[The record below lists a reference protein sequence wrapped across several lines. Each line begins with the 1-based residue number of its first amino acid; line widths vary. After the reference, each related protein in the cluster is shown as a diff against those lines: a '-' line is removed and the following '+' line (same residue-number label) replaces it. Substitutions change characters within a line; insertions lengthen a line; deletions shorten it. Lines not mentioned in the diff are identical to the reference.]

1 MRRASLPP
9 AKGEDNPESGDGNP
23 ESGNCNLASGNCH
36 PKSGNRS
43 LDSGNSNPSK
53 ENDRQGEEPVPMDV
67 NMVFTMPTEFRVS
80 TEDVTELALIVERA
94 VFEKLE
100 NPGAHMKPLFIRGH
114 LDGTPIR
121 HMLVDAGASVN
132 ILPLLLFKKLGH
144 VEGDLK
150 RTNLSLSSFAGDPAE
165 AKGIIYK
172 EVTVGSK
179 TMRTAFFMVDVK
191 GHYNMLLRWV
201 WIHANECVPSTL
213 HRCVIQ
219 WIGDEVEVVQADE
232 EVCIAITESQVDILG
247 GKMECLSGKDFTG
260 YDYISI
266 GKDGFVPIS
275 VKSVIG
281 ATRLAHD
288 L

>member
-1 MRRASLPP
+1 
-9 AKGEDNPESGDGNP
+9 
-23 ESGNCNLASGNCH
+23 
-36 PKSGNRS
+36 
-43 LDSGNSNPSK
+43 
-53 ENDRQGEEPVPMDV
+53 
-67 NMVFTMPTEFRVS
+67 
-80 TEDVTELALIVERA
+80 
-94 VFEKLE
+94 
-100 NPGAHMKPLFIRGH
+100 
-114 LDGTPIR
+114 
-121 HMLVDAGASVN
+121 MLVDAGASVN

-150 RTNLSLSSFAGDPAE
+150 CTNLSLSSFAGDPAE